1 LKLDRRAFS
10 RLGMLS
16 AAGLILPLEMD
27 AGSAVSRQQ
36 AAPAPGAVPA
46 SPDSA
51 AKAAAAAAQ
60 PGMDKAITLKPY
72 VDPLPIPPRMA
83 AWGAA
88 GGVNKPVSIR
98 MGVFQQKVHRDLPPT
113 TLWGYNSSWPGPTIE
128 IRRDRPLH
136 VAWANRL
143 PRRHFLPLDYTV
155 HGEEETVP
163 AVRAVVHVHG
173 AQTLPE
179 FDGYPDAWTTADG
192 RTGSAYKAAVSY
204 FPNPQPAATLWYHD
218 HAIGITRL
226 NIYAGLAG
234 FYLIRDEQEESLN
247 LPSGAYE
254 IPLMV
259 QDRLFS
265 PDGSLLY
272 PAAEGGTHPVWIQE
286 FFGNTV
292 CVNGKAK
299 PYLEVEPRRYRF
311 RMVNAS
317 NARFYH
323 LTLRASD
330 AAGNALEKGADAPL
344 FQQIGA
350 DAGLLPAPMERRALL
365 ISPGERIDF
374 VLDFTGMKGASFAMN
389 NDAPAPYARGG
400 QVAAEEVMLF
410 KVSKPLAGADTSAVP
425 AALAPFEPLDP
436 MQAVRDRFL
445 TINEMDR
452 AADGYTMM
460 GMLDGK
466 HWNDPVTED
475 PQAGS
480 MEIWSMANTTGDVH
494 PMHLH
499 LVRFQVLNR
508 QPFDVRR
515 FLATG
520 KVQFT
525 ARPIPP
531 ESNER
536 PAWKDTVK
544 TYPGFI
550 TRIIQRF
557 DLPPGTSP
565 VPGQRYRYVWHCHI
579 LEHEDNEMMRPYD
592 VVG

>member
-1 LKLDRRAFS
+1 MPR
-10 RLGMLS
+10 GVQGPGGVQ
-16 AAGLILPLEMD
+16 AGQL
-27 AGSAVSRQQ
+27 
-36 AAPAPGAVPA
+36 AVPA
-46 SPDSA
+46 PATSPVPVPV
-51 AKAAAAAAQ
+51 Q
-60 PGMDKAITLKPY
+60 PGVARAATLEPY
-72 VDPLPIPPRMA
+72 VDALPIPPRIA

-88 GGVNKPVSIR
+88 GADKPVSIR

-113 TLWGYNSSWPGPTIE
+113 TLWGYNGSWPGPTIE
-128 IRRDRPLH
+128 MRRNRPIR
-136 VAWANRL
+136 VAWANGL

-173 AQTLPE
+173 AQVLPE
-179 FDGYPDAWTTADG
+179 HDGYPDAWNTADG
-192 RTGSAYKAAVSY
+192 RTGAFYKPGTNLFSNA
-204 FPNPQPAATLWYHD
+204 QPAATLWYHD

-234 FYLIRDEQEESLN
+234 FYLIRDEEEDALN
-247 LPSGAYE
+247 LPKGPFE
-254 IPLMV
+254 VPLML
-259 QDRLFS
+259 QDRLFL

-272 PAAEGGTHPVWIQE
+272 PAAENGTHPVWIQE

-299 PYLEVEPRRYRF
+299 PYLELEPRRYRF

-323 LTLRASD
+323 LTLRATD
-330 AAGNALEKGADAPL
+330 AKGNVSEKNADAPP

-350 DAGLLPAPMERRALL
+350 DSGLLPAPLDRRSL
-365 ISPGERIDF
+365 IIAPGERLDF
-374 VLDFTGMKGASFAMN
+374 VLDFTGMKGANFALA
-389 NDAPAPYARGG
+389 NDAPAPYTRGG

-410 KVSKPLAGADTSAVP
+410 KVSKALSGPDTSEVP
-425 AALAPFEPLDP
+425 AALVPFEPLNRAL
-436 MQAVRDRFL
+436 AVRERFL

-452 AADGYTMM
+452 PADGYTMM

-466 HWNDPVTED
+466 HWSDPVTED

-480 MEIWSMANTTGDVH
+480 TEIWTLANATGDVH

-508 QPFDVRR
+508 QPFDVRTY
-515 FLATG
+515 LATG
-520 KVQFT
+520 KVQYSS
-525 ARPIPP
+525 APMPP
-531 ESNER
+531 EANEQR
-536 PAWKDTVK
+536 AWKDTVK
-544 TYPGFI
+544 TYPGYV

-557 DLPPGTSP
+557 DLPPGTP
-565 VPGQRYRYVWHCHI
+565 VTAGQRFRYVWHCHI